1 VLKGGDGPD
10 VFVFGRATCQRSPTS
25 AGCSARSTRR
35 TTPSPTSRQGSTRS
49 TSARSTPTR
58 TGTATSARHTVVKGD
73 TDGDGAYDVLI
84 VLKGHHHLHAG
95 RLHPL
100 TLAGN
105 GRRSPC
111 ARALDYTDWSA
122 ASDPRRRRRRSDQ
135 SRHRRASPC
144 AEESLK

>member
-1 VLKGGDGPD
+1 MPKITDLRRLFSPLNTPHDSIADFTPGIDTIDLSAIDANTHRNGNQKFHFEGIGPAHR
-10 VFVFGRATCQRSPTS
+10 GQ
-25 AGCSARSTRR
+25 
-35 TTPSPTSRQGSTRS
+35 
-49 TSARSTPTR
+49 
-58 TGTATSARHTVVKGD
+58 GD